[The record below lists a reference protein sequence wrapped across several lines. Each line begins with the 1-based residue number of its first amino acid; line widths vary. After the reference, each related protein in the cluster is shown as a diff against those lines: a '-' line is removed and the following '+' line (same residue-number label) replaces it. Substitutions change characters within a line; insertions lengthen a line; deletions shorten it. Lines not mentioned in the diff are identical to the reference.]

1 MTKDRDGEL
10 EREIRTHL
18 DLEAEE
24 RIANGMPEREAR
36 DAARRAFGNVTRTRE
51 DARAVWTRRW
61 LDETVQDVRYAW
73 RTLRKSPGFT
83 SIAVLTIALGI
94 GANTAMFSVVNAA
107 ILRPLGYPQPEQLR
121 MLSTGSGD
129 GKPGPVSPA
138 EYFELTEISQS
149 FSVVGAFVTGE
160 VNLAALDRPRR
171 ASRARVNAELL
182 EALAVPPERGRWFRR
197 DETRGGG
204 PAVVILS
211 HELWRTAFGGREDVV
226 GQSIEVDGIR
236 HEVIGVMPS
245 GFDLMDKRVELWLPL
260 QLAPAI
266 RQFRASHFLS
276 VLGRLKDG
284 VTPQQ
289 AEAELASLMSELG
302 CARGRE
308 RTPVRARRARPADDP
323 GAGRGRRVVAPRLL
337 GAAGGV
343 GLVLLIACANL
354 ANLLMVRAEARG
366 REIAVRAALG
376 AGRRRLLAQF
386 VAEGLVLLGLGGAL
400 GLAVA
405 WAGVRALTAA
415 YPESVPRVAGI
426 GIDPAVLG
434 FTLLV
439 SAVTGVVFGLAPLRY
454 LSGRTGGRLLNDRA
468 SGATAIRPAM
478 RRALVAGEVALAVL
492 LVVGAGLMVR
502 TVRNLMSVD
511 AGFDRS
517 RLVTFGV
524 ALPAATYP
532 AFDQRVQFYGR
543 LLDRLRALP
552 GIEGGAAVS
561 GLPPQREFNGFG
573 TDIENYTPP
582 PEGSELVGYYQT
594 VTNGYF
600 DAMRIPIVRGRA
612 FEETDGTGAPVAI
625 VNEAFVR
632 TFWKGLDP
640 IGRRVRPRFG
650 DQTPWVTVVGVARDV
665 KQAGI
670 DHPTGT
676 ELYVL
681 LDQIPRIFPAVQGG
695 RLGSGFGDASMHL
708 VLRTTLPAAALQPPI
723 ANAVREVDPALPIIR
738 LRDMEDVFRDSV
750 RRTRMLMQLLGA
762 FAGLALLLAAIGTY
776 GVLSYM
782 VAQQRR
788 EIGIRM
794 ALGAERSVVLRAVM
808 GDGLKLACAGLVA
821 GLAGALVLTRLMET
835 LLFAVRPNDPAT
847 LAGVAALIAAVAAA
861 ASLIPAFRATRVDPL
876 VALKDE

>member
-1 MTKDRDGEL
+1 MTKDRDQEL

-18 DLEAEE
+18 ELEAEE
-24 RIANGMPEREAR
+24 RVANGMSGQEAR
-36 DAARRAFGNVTRTRE
+36 DAARRAFGNVTLTRE

-61 LDETVQDVRYAW
+61 LDEIVQDVRYAC

-83 SIAVLTIALGI
+83 IIAVLTIALGI

-107 ILRPLGYPQPEQLR
+107 ILRPLGYPQPEQLQ
-121 MLSTGSGD
+121 MVSAGSGD
-129 GKPGPVSPA
+129 GNPGSLSPA

-149 FSVVGAFVTGE
+149 FSVAGAFVTGE
-160 VNLAALDRPRR
+160 ANLSALDRPRR
-171 ASRARVNAELL
+171 TTRARVNAELF
-182 EALAVPPERGRWFRR
+182 EALAVAPERGRWFRR
-197 DETRGGG
+197 DETRVGG

-211 HELWRTAFGGREDVV
+211 HDLWRSAFGGRDDVI
-226 GQSIEVDGIR
+226 GQSIDIDGVR
-236 HEVIGVMPS
+236 HEVIGVMPL

-276 VLGRLKDG
+276 VLGRLKDD
-284 VTPQQ
+284 VTLSQ
-289 AEAELASLMSELG
+289 AESELTSLMTSWG
-302 CARGRE
+302 A
-308 RTPVRARRARPADDP
+308 RARASGHLFVPGEHVLQLTPMLDAVVGSSRRAFW
-323 GAGRGRRVVAPRLL
+323 LL
-337 GAAGGV
+337 QAGV

-354 ANLLMVRAEARG
+354 ANLLMVRAETRG
-366 REIAVRAALG
+366 REIALRTALG

-386 VAEGLVLLGLGGAL
+386 VVEGLVLLGLGGAL

-405 WAGVRALTAA
+405 RAGVGTLTAA
-415 YPESVPRVAGI
+415 YKESVPRVAGI
-426 GIDPAVLG
+426 GIDSSVLG

-439 SAVTGVVFGLAPLRY
+439 SALTAVVFGLAPLRY

-468 SGATAIRPAM
+468 SGATAIRPTI
-478 RRALVAGEVALAVL
+478 RRVLVAGEVALAVL
-492 LVVGAGLMVR
+492 LVAGAGLMVR
-502 TVRNLMSVD
+502 TVHNLMSVD

-517 RLVTFGV
+517 RLVTFGI

-532 AFDQRVQFYGR
+532 AFDGRVQVYDR
-543 LLDRLRALP
+543 LLDRLRTMP

-561 GLPPQREFNGFG
+561 GLAPQREANGFG
-573 TDIENYTPP
+573 TDIEHYTPP
-582 PEGSELVGYYQT
+582 PEGAELVAYYQT
-594 VTNGYF
+594 ITNGYF

-612 FEETDGTGAPVAI
+612 FEAADRTGAPVAI

-632 TFWKGLDP
+632 TFWRGLDP

-650 DQTPWVTVVGVARDV
+650 DQTPWVTVVGVAKDV
-665 KQAGI
+665 RQAGL
-670 DHPTGT
+670 DQPAGT

-695 RLGSGFGDASMHL
+695 RLGSGFGDASMHV
-708 VLRTTLPAAALQPPI
+708 VLRTTLSATTLQPSI
-723 ANAVREVDPALPIIR
+723 ANALREVDPGLPVIR

-750 RRTRMLMQLLGA
+750 RRPRMLMQLLAG
-762 FAGLALLLAAIGTY
+762 FAGLALLLAATGTY

-782 VAQQRR
+782 VALQRR

-794 ALGAERSVVLRAVM
+794 ALGAEPSVVIRAVM
-808 GDGLKLACAGLVA
+808 GHGLKLACAGLVA